1 MSWVE
6 VLGFVTGALCV
17 ALAVR
22 QNVWNFPIGIANN
35 LVFIALFVT
44 SGLYSDAG
52 LQVVYIGLGLTGWWA
67 WQRGGPRHTA
77 LLVRRD
83 PRWGWAAVVI
93 GTAVVT
99 WGVYELL
106 SRRTDSTVPLGDAL
120 TTALSLVAQVM
131 LNRKWIGNWV
141 VWIVADVLYV
151 GLYAS
156 KGLWLTAA
164 LYAGFIGLCVVGLRT
179 WRRALRGDDP
189 ASAVLV
195 GQVGPVGGRTAVV
208 P

>member
-17 ALAVR
+17 GLVVR

-35 LVFIALFVT
+35 VVFIALFVT
-44 SGLYSDAG
+44 SGLYADAS
-52 LQVVYIGLGLTGWWA
+52 LQVVYIGLGLAGWWA
-67 WQRGGPRHTA
+67 WQRGGPRHTT

-83 PRWGWAAVVI
+83 PRWGWVAALV
-93 GTAVVT
+93 GTIVVT
-99 WGVYELL
+99 WAVYEVL
-106 SRRTDSTVPLGDAL
+106 SRHTDSTVPVGDAL

-151 GLYAS
+151 VLYAT

-164 LYAGFIGLCVVGLRT
+164 LYAGFIGLCLVGLRT
-179 WRRALRGDDP
+179 WRRT
-189 ASAVLV
+189 LV
-195 GQVGPVGGRTAVV
+195 GADIEPAVSAGDRMGVV